1 MMFWYRISRRQNMAI
16 RRVIASTSFRIVT
29 LFASLFILGGM
40 FMTVTSGLYSQSTL
54 RQQIRREVE
63 NEGHETFADA
73 GVADVRHLLPVV
85 QGLVEHEPGFHY
97 LLQDPGQ
104 VIVAGNMLHL
114 RPLPGERWLAWS
126 HRLPRETNRNIVYG
140 IGYILDDGGYYFV
153 GIDAS
158 SLTHLQHA
166 LWTTILWEILGFGFI
181 GIAGGLFLSSLIL
194 KWIETISLTA
204 RSIMQGDMS
213 RRIPLRGTNDELDH
227 LSESLNAMLDQNESL
242 IASLKQVSNDIAHD
256 MRLPLARM
264 RQNLERAILAHAPSD
279 TMHEQVEFAIEDL
292 DAALE
297 IFSSLLKLAQLESG
311 AWKNEMEL
319 LDPAQL
325 LKSVLEPYRSVIDDH
340 GQYLATEIIPAC
352 PTITGHSVLL
362 RQAFSNLIENAIR
375 HTPGQ
380 TTVSATLTSSDNS
393 IHVEIAD
400 NGPGIPAEAMLR
412 VFDRFFRLDTS
423 RTHDGNGLGLSMVKA
438 IVRLHAGSI
447 ILYDNNP
454 GLRCVIKL
462 PIKIQ

>member
-1 MMFWYRISRRQNMAI
+1 MMFWNSLPRYRNVAT

-40 FMTVTSGLYSQSTL
+40 VMTVTSGLYSQSTL
-54 RQQIRREVE
+54 RQQVRREVE

-85 QGLVEHEPGFHY
+85 QGLIAHEPGFHY
-97 LLQDPGQ
+97 LLQNNRQ

-114 RPLPGERWLAWS
+114 RPVTGERWLAWS
-126 HRLPRETNRNIVYG
+126 HRLPIETNRNIVYG

-153 GIDAS
+153 GMDAS
-158 SLTHLQHA
+158 PLTHLQHA
-166 LWTTILWEILGFGFI
+166 LWTTILWEIAGFGLI

-213 RRIPLRGTNDELDH
+213 RRIPLRGTDDELDH
-227 LSESLNAMLDQNESL
+227 LSGSLNSMLDQNESL

-256 MRLPLARM
+256 MRRPLARM
-264 RQNLERAILAHAPSD
+264 RQNLERATLASLPSD
-279 TMHEQVEFAIEDL
+279 NLHEQVEFAIEDL

-311 AWKNEMEL
+311 AWNNEMEL
-319 LDPAQL
+319 LDPVQL
-325 LKSVLEPYRSVIDDH
+325 LESVLEPYRSVMDDH
-340 GQYLATEIIPAC
+340 GQYLATKIIPGC
-352 PTITGHSVLL
+352 PAITGHPILL

-380 TTVSATLTSSDNS
+380 TTVTVTIKSSGNS
-393 IHVEIAD
+393 IHIEITD
-400 NGPGIPAEAMLR
+400 DGPGIPAEDMSR
-412 VFDRFFRLDTS
+412 VFDRFVRLDTS

-438 IVRLHAGSI
+438 IVQLHAGTI
-447 ILYDNNP
+447 VLYDNNP

-462 PIKIQ
+462 PIKTE